1 MSGSYGPGYQST
13 VFLDKQSNYI
23 FLKDIENATDIS
35 DGIDTN
41 TIKQRSNEWQRL
53 RKESRITGSTLI
65 RALHIILYTTLKTIV
80 TVTIHTILGYNYHD
94 FNAKDIG
101 YRKGDVPLADSL
113 QTCPLRYLRLSHDN
127 RYVVV
132 SVLIVLQGVSGYPYP
147 GDDASTEDLVKYYFC
162 CLYTTREICGFL
174 MLCHGISVSM
184 STIERIKRRLG
195 LHRRQNH
202 TPRFLVQEMILELRS
217 EGYAN
222 LGYRSMWRLLNTH
235 YNLTVTQETVRL
247 CLRAIDS
254 VGVDGPNYLIH
265 IDGYDKLKSYGIAI
279 HGAIDG
285 YSRRILWLKA
295 GPSNNNPRYIAKF
308 YLNFVKESRRIPRV
322 VRADAGTEN
331 VILRDL
337 QIALRFGH
345 GDAMS
350 GLRSFSTGRST
361 GNQRIERLWRN
372 LSESFTSF
380 WRNKFAY
387 LRDAEIVCTAEPLHI
402 ECIRYCFLPLIRRQL
417 QEFMETWN
425 EHRLRRQ
432 RQIQGHT
439 GIPNVLYF
447 QPQMFGTFDYSF
459 PLQCSEETLDEL
471 AVEYSEERPI
481 RGCSE
486 EFLELIRY
494 FTGEEPAL
502 SLIPQ
507 NMNEA
512 LQNFCVLIYMCDSIS
527 GRIYAI

>member
-1 MSGSYGPGYQST
+1 MESLP
-13 VFLDKQSNYI
+13 VM
-23 FLKDIENATDIS
+23 IE
-35 DGIDTN
+35 
-41 TIKQRSNEWQRL
+41 
-53 RKESRITGSTLI
+53 LI
-65 RALHIILYTTLKTIV
+65 VSVQKLAASVRRGLVA
-80 TVTIHTILGYNYHD
+80 D
-94 FNAKDIG
+94 FF
-101 YRKGDVPLADSL
+101 
-113 QTCPLRYLRLSHDN
+113 H
-127 RYVVV
+127 VVV
-132 SVLIVLQGVSGYPYP
+132 SVLIVLQGVSGYPYR
-147 GDDASTEDLVKYYFC
+147 GDHASTEDLVKYYFC

-195 LHRRQNH
+195 LRRRQNH
-202 TPRFLVQEMILELRS
+202 TPRFLVHEMILELRP
-217 EGYAN
+217 EVYAN
-222 LGYRSMWRLLNTH
+222 L
-235 YNLTVTQETVRL
+235 ETVRL

-254 VGVDGPNYLIH
+254 VGVESRRRHRLLRRSYFNSGPNYLIH

-295 GPSNNNPRYIAKF
+295 GPSNNSPRYIAKF

-337 QIALRFGH
+337 QIAFRFAH

-361 GNQRIERLWRN
+361 GIQRIERLWRN

-387 LRDAEIVCTAEPLHI
+387 LRDAEIFCTAEPLHI

-425 EHRLRRQ
+425 EHRVRQ

-439 GIPNVLYF
+439 GIPNILYF
-447 QPQMFGTFDYSF
+447 QTQMFGTFDYSF

-471 AVEYSEERPI
+471 AVEYSEEWPT

-512 LQNFCVLIYMCDSIS
+512 LQNFCVLIYICVIPFQVAFK
-527 GRIYAI
+527 RYKLFQYIYDV

>member
-1 MSGSYGPGYQST
+1 M
-13 VFLDKQSNYI
+13 VHNYI
-23 FLKDIENATDIS
+23 LK
-35 DGIDTN
+35 
-41 TIKQRSNEWQRL
+41 
-53 RKESRITGSTLI
+53 
-65 RALHIILYTTLKTIV
+65 
-80 TVTIHTILGYNYHD
+80 
-94 FNAKDIG
+94 
-101 YRKGDVPLADSL
+101 
-113 QTCPLRYLRLSHDN
+113 
-127 RYVVV
+127 VVV
-132 SVLIVLQGVSGYPYP
+132 SVLVVLQVVSGYPYP

-174 MLCHGISVSM
+174 VLCHGISLSM

-195 LHRRQNH
+195 LRRRQNH

-254 VGVDGPNYLIH
+254 VGVESRRRHRLHRRSYFNSGPNYLIH
-265 IDGYDKLKSYGIAI
+265 IDGYDKLKSFGIAI

-308 YLNFVKESRRIPRV
+308 YINFVKESRRIPRV

-337 QIALRFGH
+337 QIALRFNH
-345 GDAMS
+345 GDAMA

-387 LRDAEIVCTAEPLHI
+387 LRDAEIFCTAEPLHI

-425 EHRLRRQ
+425 EHRVRRQ
-432 RQIQGHT
+432 RQIQAHT

-447 QPQMFGTFDYSF
+447 QPEMFGTFDYSF
-459 PLQCSEETLDEL
+459 PLQCNEETLDEL
-471 AVEYSEERPI
+471 AVEYSEEWPI

-486 EFLELIRY
+486 DFLELIRY

-507 NMNEA
+507 NINEA

-527 GRIYAI
+527 GRI